1 MDLRILCIEDS
12 EDDVL
17 LLLREIQKGG
27 YDVQSERV
35 QTSADLQAALAR
47 QPWDLILCDYS
58 LPSLNALEAL
68 ELLQKSGLDL
78 PFIIVSGTIEE
89 EAAVLALKA
98 GAHDFLLK
106 SNLARLVPAIQRELK
121 EVETR
126 RQHKQMSDSLRA
138 SEQRFRSTLENMME
152 GCQII
157 GYDWRYLYL
166 NDAAVKDSQ
175 QPRESMLGRTIM
187 ECNPDIENSAM
198 FTTLQ
203 HCMDER
209 RSYYMLHEVMRPD
222 GSKGWLEL
230 SIQPAPDGIFILS
243 SDITRSKQAEQAL
256 LEREMK
262 LAILLDIL
270 PVGIS
275 ILDAERKV
283 SYTNPAL
290 KKMLD
295 LSAEGLA
302 KDMYRNRKYLRA
314 NGALMQVAELASA
327 KAFQEKREIYGVET
341 GVVKEDDSIVWTEV
355 SAVPVNFPDWK
366 VVIVTTD
373 ITERKQ
379 SEREILKLNAEL
391 EAKVAERTAELAAAN
406 EQLRRLSLFDELTG
420 LYNRRGFL
428 LLAEEQ
434 LSLARRARRNNL
446 MLFYADLDGLKQI
459 NDRLGHSAG
468 DEAIV
473 TAARIL
479 DKTFRASDIKA
490 RLGGDEFI
498 VLAVEAD
505 ENMAQALLA
514 RLRERLAQNN
524 QSLSVGIV
532 TFDAQTDNSI
542 HDLITRADEA
552 MYSEKRTKPG
562 RHNLSHSADAKTS
575 ET

>member
-1 MDLRILCIEDS
+1 MDLRILFIEDS

-17 LLLREIQKGG
+17 LLLRELQKGG
-27 YDVQSERV
+27 YDVQWECV
-35 QTSADLQAALAR
+35 QTAADVQAALAS

-58 LPSLNALEAL
+58 MPSMNATQALEI
-68 ELLQKSGLDL
+68 LQNSGLDL

-89 EAAVLALKA
+89 EAAVFALKA
-98 GAHDFLLK
+98 GAHDFLIK
-106 SNLARLVPAIQRELK
+106 SNLARLLPAIGRELK
-121 EVETR
+121 EAENR
-126 RQHKQMSDSLRA
+126 REHKRLSDSLRA
-138 SEQRFRSTLENMME
+138 SELRFRNTLESMME

-157 GYDWRYLYL
+157 GYDWRYLFL
-166 NDAAVKDSQ
+166 NDSAVRDSQ
-175 QPRESMLGRTIM
+175 QTRESLLGRTIM
-187 ECNPDIENSAM
+187 ECNPGIENSAM

-209 RSYYMLHEVMRPD
+209 TSNYMLHEVIYPD
-222 GSKGWLEL
+222 GSKAWFEL

-243 SDITRSKQAEQAL
+243 SDITKSKQAEQAL

-295 LSAEGLA
+295 ISEEGLIEGV
-302 KDMYRNRKYLRA
+302 YRNRKYLRA
-314 NGALMQVAELASA
+314 DGSLMPVDKWPSTR
-327 KAFQEKREIYGVET
+327 AFKEKREIDGVET
-341 GVVKEDDSIVWTEV
+341 GVVKEDDSIVWTDV

-366 VVIVTTD
+366 VVMVTSD

-379 SEREILKLNAEL
+379 TEREILKLNAEL

-406 EQLRRLSLFDELTG
+406 EQLHQLSLFDELTG

-459 NDRLGHSAG
+459 NDHLGHSAG

-473 TAARIL
+473 TAARTL
-479 DKTFRASDIKA
+479 DKTFRTSDIKA
-490 RLGGDEFI
+490 RLGGDEFV

-505 ENMAQALLA
+505 ENIAQTLLA
-514 RLRERLAQNN
+514 RLREGLAENN
-524 QSLSVGIV
+524 QSLSVGVV
-532 TFDAQTDNSI
+532 TFDAQNDNSI

-552 MYSEKRTKPG
+552 MYTEKRSKPG
-562 RHNLSHSADAKTS
+562 RHKL
-575 ET
+575 

>member
-1 MDLRILCIEDS
+1 MGLRILCIEDS
-12 EDDVL
+12 EDDAL

-47 QPWDLILCDYS
+47 QSWDLILCDYS
-58 LPSLNALEAL
+58 MPSMNALEAL

-78 PFIIVSGTIEE
+78 PFIIASGIIEE

-106 SNLARLVPAIQRELK
+106 SNLARLVPAIGRELK
-121 EVETR
+121 EAEIR
-126 RQHKQMSDSLRA
+126 RQHKQMSDSLHA
-138 SEQRFRSTLENMME
+138 SELRFRSTLENMME

-166 NDAAVKDSQ
+166 NDAAVRDSQ
-175 QPRESMLGRTIM
+175 KTRESLLGRTIM
-187 ECNPDIENSAM
+187 ECNPGIENSAM

-209 RSYYMLHEVMRPD
+209 KPYYMLHEVIHPN
-222 GSKGWLEL
+222 GSKAWFEL

-243 SDITRSKQAEQAL
+243 SDITKSKQAEQAL

-275 ILDAERKV
+275 ILDAELKV

-295 LSAEGLA
+295 ISAEGLA
-302 KDMYRNRKYLRA
+302 EGIYRKRKYLRA
-314 NGALMQVAELASA
+314 NGALMSVAELAST
-327 KAFQEKREIYGVET
+327 KAFHEKREIYGVET
-341 GVVKEDDSIVWTEV
+341 GVVKEDDSIIWTEV
-355 SAVPVNFPDWK
+355 SAVPVNFTDWK

-379 SEREILKLNAEL
+379 AEREILKLNAEL

-406 EQLRRLSLFDELTG
+406 EQLHRLSLFDELTG

-459 NDRLGHSAG
+459 NDHLGHNAG
-468 DEAIV
+468 DAAIV
-473 TAARIL
+473 TAARTL
-479 DKTFRASDIKA
+479 DKTFRTSDIKA
-490 RLGGDEFI
+490 RLGGDEFV
-498 VLAVEAD
+498 VLAVEAG
-505 ENMAQALLA
+505 ENIAQTLLA
-514 RLRERLAQNN
+514 RLHEGLAENN
-524 QSLSVGIV
+524 QSLSVGVV
-532 TFDAQTDNSI
+532 TFNAQNDNSI

-552 MYSEKRTKPG
+552 MYTEKRTKPG
-562 RHNLSHSADAKTS
+562 RHNL
-575 ET
+575 